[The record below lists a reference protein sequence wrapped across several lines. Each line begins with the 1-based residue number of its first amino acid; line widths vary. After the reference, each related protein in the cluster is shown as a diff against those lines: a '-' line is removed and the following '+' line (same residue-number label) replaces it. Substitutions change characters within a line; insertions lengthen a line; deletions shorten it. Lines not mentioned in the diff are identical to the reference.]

1 MTDHVDLSAFIE
13 AFSGVRIACV
23 GDVMLDRYVS
33 GSVDRISPEA
43 PIPVLDVKHQTAMPG
58 GAGNLARNLIALGAS
73 VDFAAAVGDDE
84 AAEELRALLSENSRI
99 KCALITEPGRTTAIK
114 TRFLSGDQQLLRAD
128 EESVGPVS
136 GPTRSKILDAVRVAL
151 THCHVMV
158 LSDYGKGV
166 IDNPLAGTIITAAR
180 AAGKPV
186 IVDPKGRNYE
196 RFRGAD
202 IVTPNRKELF
212 DAVGV
217 PIVVGDETLIARK
230 LIDEFEL
237 GAVLVTLGKDGMTVV
252 PADGDAVSLPAET
265 REVFDVT
272 GAGDTVVAALAAALG
287 AGATLHEA
295 AALAN
300 IAAGI
305 VVGKVGTAVAY
316 ASEVSDAL
324 RHQDLSRA
332 EAKVLTLEATVD
344 RVEKWRRKGLK
355 VGFTNGCFDLL
366 HPGHISLLSQAK
378 SACDRLVVGLNNDG
392 SISRLKG
399 SGRPVQRES
408 ARAAVLASL
417 ATVDS
422 VVVFAEDTPL
432 RVIEALRP
440 DVLVKGAD
448 WQLDAVVGADLV
460 RGFGGDVLLARLE
473 PGYSTSATIARMDT

>member
-1 MTDHVDLSAFIE
+1 MTDDVNLSAFIE
-13 AFSGVRIACV
+13 AFAGVRVACV
-23 GDVMLDRYVS
+23 GDAMLDRYVS
-33 GSVDRISPEA
+33 GTVDRISPEA
-43 PIPVLDVKHQTAMPG
+43 PIPVLNVKHHSAMPG
-58 GAGNLARNLIALGAS
+58 GAGNLARNLVALGAS

-84 AAEELRALLSENSRI
+84 AAEELRALLSGNNRI
-99 KCALITEPGRTTAIK
+99 KCALITETGRKTAIK
-114 TRFLSGDQQLLRAD
+114 TRFLAGNQQLLRAD
-128 EESVGPVS
+128 DESVSPVS
-136 GPTRSKILDAVRVAL
+136 EATHGKIFDAVRDAL
-151 THCHVMV
+151 SKCQV
-158 LSDYGKGV
+158 LVISDYGKGV
-166 IDNPLAGTIITAAR
+166 IDNPFTSYIIAASR
-180 AAGKPV
+180 TAGKSV
-186 IVDPKGRNYE
+186 IVDPKGRDYE
-196 RFRGAD
+196 RFRGAH

-212 DAVGV
+212 DAVGM
-217 PIVVGDETLIARK
+217 PIAVGDETPIARE

-237 GAVLVTLGKDGMTVV
+237 GAVLVTLGRDGMILV

-272 GAGDTVVAALAAALG
+272 GAGDTVVATLAAALG
-287 AGATLHEA
+287 AGAKLHGA

-332 EAKVLTLEATVD
+332 EAKVLTLETAIERVD
-344 RVEKWRRKGLK
+344 IWRRKGLK

-378 SACDRLVVGLNNDG
+378 SSCDRLVVGLNSDA

-399 SGRPVQRES
+399 PERPIQREP

-417 ATVDS
+417 ATVDG

-432 RVIEALRP
+432 QIIEALRP

-448 WQLDAVVGADLV
+448 WQLDKVVGADLV
-460 RGFGGDVLLARLE
+460 HGYGGR
-473 PGYSTSATIARMDT
+473 